1 MCSARRRSNFYKF
14 LQEEVALKE
23 QEIIEKLKQE
33 NEEFKRLSEEHK
45 SLDSKLVDIDKKRYL
60 NSDEEIERKK
70 LQKQK
75 LIKKDKMAQLIR
87 DYRRNLSSN

>member
-1 MCSARRRSNFYKF
+1 M
-14 LQEEVALKE
+14 KE

-33 NEEFKRLSEEHK
+33 NEEFKKLSQEHK
-45 SLDSKLVDIDKKRYL
+45 SLDDKLVDIDKKRYL

-75 LIKKDKMAQLIR
+75 LIKKDKMAQLVR
-87 DYRRNLSSN
+87 DFKKNLSSN

>member
-1 MCSARRRSNFYKF
+1 M
-14 LQEEVALKE
+14 KE

-33 NEEFKRLSEEHK
+33 NEEFKRLSAEHK

-87 DYRRNLSSN
+87 DYRKSRSSN

>member
-1 MCSARRRSNFYKF
+1 M
-14 LQEEVALKE
+14 KE

-33 NEEFKRLSEEHK
+33 DEEFKKLSQEHK
-45 SLDSKLVDIDKKRYL
+45 SLDEKLVDIDKKRYL

-75 LIKKDKMAQLIR
+75 LIKKDKMAQLVR
-87 DYRRNLSSN
+87 DYKKNLSLN

>member
-1 MCSARRRSNFYKF
+1 M
-14 LQEEVALKE
+14 KE

-33 NEEFKRLSEEHK
+33 NEEFKRLSAEHK

-87 DYRRNLSSN
+87 DYRKSHSSN

>member
-1 MCSARRRSNFYKF
+1 M
-14 LQEEVALKE
+14 KE

-33 NEEFKRLSEEHK
+33 NEEFKKLSQEHK
-45 SLDSKLVDIDKKRYL
+45 SLDDKLVDIDKKRYL

-75 LIKKDKMAQLIR
+75 LIKKDKMAQLVR
-87 DYRRNLSSN
+87 DYKQNLSSN